1 MVTIELIESLAL
13 LVALS
18 LMFTFILRFR
28 NMSRLTGKVLAG
40 LLFGS
45 IAAFGI
51 LYSWILETGVIFDGR
66 SVIIPMAGIFGG
78 WAAALLAGS
87 IAAIARIFIGG
98 AGIIPGLLTI
108 FIAVLGGIVF
118 GILRKKCPAI
128 NKPVGFLAGGI
139 VIHLFVVAI
148 MVTLPNSSRS
158 NFYQT
163 IMPVYLV
170 IYPLAFTLLAA
181 ILNYQEKSN
190 RTLEKLTE
198 SEEKHQLLADSAFEA
213 ILITDG
219 HRVIDMNQATHQLL
233 GYSIIE
239 INELK
244 LKNCALPEYRQL
256 FREVLIQSPKEPVIL
271 KLINK
276 MGDEIIA
283 EIQSKSLHYEN
294 KTIQAIAIRNITG
307 QVLAKEELFRS
318 ESLFKEAEKV
328 AHLGHWEYDHSTK
341 ELYVSDEVYNIYEE
355 EIEKQTVTMNT
366 IFRKIYPDDRRM
378 VFDIYLTTIKTGM
391 YNTFENR
398 LFMNEG
404 RIKHIRQG
412 IYSYQVNGKT
422 VRSFGII
429 FDITEQKMAR
439 EKALETQANLEKMV
453 ETRTSDLENS
463 RKAAI
468 NLLMDANE
476 QRQRA
481 EIALKQLE
489 ESSAQILK
497 LSQAVEQSL
506 AAVAITNTN
515 GEVEYVNQT
524 FVELTGYEK
533 NEIHGKK
540 LNILRSL
547 ETTDEFYEDLWKTI
561 KHGKSWKGEFHNKHQ
576 SGMLYWESVLISPI
590 FDDKGQ
596 IVNFVKVSQDISD
609 RKLLENELIEARDK
623 ATLATRAK
631 SEFLANMS
639 HEIRTPMNAILG
651 FADLLSYSL
660 TDSRSIDYVDSLKI
674 SGKNLL
680 NLINDIL
687 DLSKVEAGM
696 LKITKDFISFRQLMK
711 EIHQIFF
718 FKASE
723 KGLKLHL
730 IADDGFPEFLFTD
743 ETRMRQILLNLVS
756 NALKYTD
763 KGEIRLEASAQ
774 IPKITHDNP
783 EQSTLDI
790 TISVADTGIGM
801 SESFLKVLFDS
812 FTQEEGHDSKRQS
825 GTGLGLAITKNLV
838 TLLGGTITVTSKQ
851 GLGSTFAVHFPR
863 VKVSDNQF
871 IRDLQPE
878 LTWEDI
884 RFGEATVLLVDDV
897 DDNLK
902 FLSRMLEY
910 AGIKVI
916 TSTSGEEALN
926 ILQFELP
933 DLIITD
939 IRMPGMDGF
948 ELFEIIRNSEATSN
962 IPIVA
967 SSASVLHNLNT
978 EEKLA
983 RFDGYLLK
991 PIKTTELI
999 NSLIKYLPHS
1009 LTSGEIAEMNS
1020 VIAKTDI
1027 QGISIH
1033 PAALLVLQQ
1042 QAMPLYEQ
1050 LKERQ
1055 PIKKVEEFGKLL
1067 IDTGN
1072 KWNNKPL
1079 SIYGSEILQ
1088 TRKSFNIEGMVR
1100 LIKQFP
1106 ELLDQMSNTE
1116 NAS

>member
-1 MVTIELIESLAL
+1 MDTIELIENLAL

-28 NMSRLTGKVLAG
+28 NMSRRTGKVLAG

-78 WAAALLAGS
+78 WAAALLAGF
-87 IAAIARIFIGG
+87 IAAIARIIIGG
-98 AGIIPGLLTI
+98 GGIIAGILTI
-108 FIAVLGGIVF
+108 VIAVIGGIVF
-118 GILRKKCPAI
+118 GILRKKYPKI
-128 NKPVGFLAGGI
+128 NQPLGFLAGGF

-148 MVTLPNSSRS
+148 MVTLPNSSRNS
-158 NFYQT
+158 FYQT
-163 IMPVYLV
+163 IMPVFLI

-190 RTLEKLTE
+190 RIWEQLTE
-198 SEEKHQLLADSAFEA
+198 SEEKHQLLASSAFEA
-213 ILITDG
+213 ILISDG
-219 HRVIDMNQATHQLL
+219 KRVIDMNQAAGQML
-233 GYSIIE
+233 GYTMQE
-239 INELK
+239 INELE
-244 LKNCALPEYRQL
+244 LINCVLPEYRNKFQ
-256 FREVLIQSPKEPVIL
+256 EILIQPTPDPVVL
-271 KLINK
+271 KLKNK
-276 MGDEIIA
+276 SGVEIIA
-283 EIQSKSLHYEN
+283 ELQTRSIHHENRTIQS
-294 KTIQAIAIRNITG
+294 IAIRDITA
-307 QVLAKEELFRS
+307 QRLAQEELSQS

-328 AHLGHWEYDHSTK
+328 AHLGHWEYDHLAK
-341 ELYVSDEVYNIYEE
+341 KFYISDEIYNIYEDDF
-355 EIEKQTVTMNT
+355 EKENINLNT
-366 IFRKIYPDDRRM
+366 IFRKIHPDDRRM
-378 VFDIYLTTIKTGM
+378 VYDNYKSTINTGDF
-391 YNTFENR
+391 NTFENR
-398 LFMNEG
+398 LLMDEG
-404 RIKHIRQG
+404 RIKHLRQG
-412 IYSYQVNGKT
+412 IYSQQVNDAT
-422 VRSFGII
+422 VRSFGIV
-429 FDITEQKMAR
+429 FDITDQKKAR
-439 EKALETQANLEKMV
+439 ERALETQANLEKMV
-453 ETRTSDLENS
+453 ESRTSDLESS

-481 EIALKQLE
+481 EEALKQLE
-489 ESSAQILK
+489 ESHVQILK

-533 NEIHGKK
+533 NEIQGKK
-540 LNILRSL
+540 LNILRSFD
-547 ETTDEFYEDLWKTI
+547 TTEEFYEELWQTI
-561 KHGKSWKGEFHNKHQ
+561 KKGKSWKGEFHNRHK
-576 SGMLYWESVLISPI
+576 SGMLYWESVVISPI
-590 FDDKGQ
+590 FDERGL
-596 IVNFVKVSQDISD
+596 IVNFVKVAQDITD
-609 RKLLENELIEARDK
+609 RKHLENELIEARDK
-623 ATLATRAK
+623 ANLATRAK

-660 TDSRSIDYVDSLKI
+660 TDSRSIDYVESLKI

-696 LKITKDFISFRQLMK
+696 LKINKDFISFRQLIK

-723 KGLKLHL
+723 KGLKLLL
-730 IADDGFPEFLFTD
+730 IAENGFPEFLYTD

-763 KGEIRLEASAQ
+763 QGEIRLVATAEK
-774 IPKITHDNP
+774 PKLTPDDS
-783 EQSTLDI
+783 EQAILDI
-790 TISVADTGIGM
+790 TISVSDTGMGM
-801 SESFLKVLFDS
+801 SESFQKVLFES
-812 FTQEEGHDSKRQS
+812 FTQEEGHDSKKQS
-825 GTGLGLAITKNLV
+825 GTGLGLAITRNLV
-838 TLLGGTITVTSKQ
+838 TLLGGTITVTSEQ
-851 GLGSTFAVHFPR
+851 GKGSTFTVFFPR

-871 IRDLQPE
+871 VKDLQPE

-884 RFGEATVLLVDDV
+884 RFGDATVLVVDDV
-897 DDNLK
+897 EDNLK

-916 TSTSGEEALN
+916 TSASAEEALN
-926 ILQFELP
+926 ILQYELP

-948 ELFEIIRNSEATSN
+948 ELFEIIRNNETTLN

-999 NSLIKYLPHS
+999 NSLIKFLPHS
-1009 LTSGEIAEMNS
+1009 LTSGEIPELS
-1020 VIAKTDI
+1020 PGHAKTDF

-1033 PAALLVLQQ
+1033 PLALQVLHQK
-1042 QAMPLYEQ
+1042 AMPLYEQ

-1067 IDTGN
+1067 VETGK
-1072 KWNNKPL
+1072 KWDHEPL
-1079 SIYGSEILQ
+1079 TEYGSEILQ
-1088 TRKSFNIEGMVR
+1088 TRKSFNIDGMVR

-1106 ELLDQMSNTE
+1106 EFIDNF
-1116 NAS
+1116 NKP

>member
-28 NMSRLTGKVLAG
+28 NMSRRAGKILAG

-51 LYSWILETGVIFDGR
+51 LFSLIMETGVIFDGR
-66 SVIIPMAGIFGG
+66 SVILPMAGIFGG
-78 WAAALLAGS
+78 WAAALLAG
-87 IAAIARIFIGG
+87 ILAAMARIFVGG
-98 AGIIPGLLTI
+98 AGIIPGLATI
-108 FIAVLGGIVF
+108 AIAVLGGIVF
-118 GILRKKCPAI
+118 GILRKKYPVI
-128 NKPVGFLAGGI
+128 NHPLGFLAGG
-139 VIHLFVVAI
+139 VIIHFFFVAI
-148 MVTLPNSSRS
+148 MVTLPDSSRS
-158 NFYQT
+158 SFIQT
-163 IMPVYLV
+163 VMPVFLI
-170 IYPLAFTLLAA
+170 IYPLAFALLAA

-190 RTLEKLTE
+190 STREKLAE

-219 HRVIDMNQATHQLL
+219 KSVIDMNQATHQLL
-233 GYSIIE
+233 GYSIKE
-239 INELK
+239 INEMK

-256 FREVLIQSPKEPVIL
+256 FREVLIKPPPEPVIL
-271 KLINK
+271 KLQNK
-276 MGDEIIA
+276 TGAEIIA
-283 EIQSKSLHYEN
+283 ELQSKSLQLEN
-294 KTIQAIAIRNITG
+294 KTIQAIAIRNITR
-307 QVLAKEELFRS
+307 QIKAQEELYRS

-355 EIEKQTVTMNT
+355 DIEKQTITMNT
-366 IFRKIYPDDRRM
+366 IFRKIHPDDRRM
-378 VFDIYLTTIKTGM
+378 VFDIYLTTINTGE

-398 LFMNEG
+398 LFLNQG

-439 EKALETQANLEKMV
+439 EKAIEDQANLETMV

-515 GEVEYVNQT
+515 GEVEYLNQT
-524 FVELTGYEK
+524 FVDLTGYK
-533 NEIHGKK
+533 KDEIQGKK
-540 LNILRSL
+540 LNILSTL
-547 ETTDEFYEDLWKTI
+547 ETKDEFYEDLWNTI
-561 KHGKSWKGEFHNKHQ
+561 KLGKSWKGEFNNRHK
-576 SGMLYWESVLISPI
+576 SGMLYWESVVISPI
-590 FDDKGQ
+590 FDEKGQ
-596 IVNFVKVSQDISD
+596 IVNFVKVSQDITD

-623 ATLATRAK
+623 ANLATRAK

-696 LKITKDFISFRQLMK
+696 LKINKDFISFRQLLK

-723 KGLKLHL
+723 KGLKLLL
-730 IADDGFPEFLFTD
+730 IADDGFPEFLYTD

-763 KGEIRLEASAQ
+763 KGEIRLEAKAQ
-774 IPKITHDNP
+774 KPKVENDNP
-783 EQSTLDI
+783 EQATLDI
-790 TISVADTGIGM
+790 TISVTDTGMGM
-801 SESFLKVLFDS
+801 SESFQAILFES
-812 FTQEEGHDSKRQS
+812 FTQEEAHDSKKQS
-825 GTGLGLAITKNLV
+825 GTGLGLTITKNLV
-838 TLLGGTITVTSKQ
+838 SLLGGTIKATSKQ
-851 GLGSTFAVHFPR
+851 GVGSTFTVLFPR
-863 VKVSDNQF
+863 VKVSDNQYVK
-871 IRDLQPE
+871 DLQPE

-884 RFGEATVLLVDDV
+884 RFGDASVLLVDDV
-897 DDNLK
+897 EDNLK

-910 AGIKVI
+910 AGLKVI
-916 TSTSGEEALN
+916 TSTSAEEALN
-926 ILQFELP
+926 ILKYELP

-948 ELFEIIRNSEATSN
+948 ELFEIIRNNEATRA

-991 PIKTTELI
+991 PIKTSELI

-1009 LTSGEIAEMNS
+1009 VTSGEMPEIASGM
-1020 VIAKTDI
+1020 AKTDV

-1033 PAALLVLQQ
+1033 PAALLILQQ
-1042 QAMPLYEQ
+1042 QAIPLYEQ

-1079 SIYGSEILQ
+1079 SVYGSEILQ

-1100 LIKQFP
+1100 LIKKFP
-1106 ELLDQMSNTE
+1106 ELLEQMSNTE

>member
-1 MVTIELIESLAL
+1 MGTIELIENLAL

-18 LMFTFILRFR
+18 LIFTFILRFR
-28 NMSRLTGKVLAG
+28 NMSQRTGKVLAG

-45 IAAFGI
+45 IAAIGI
-51 LYSWILETGVIFDGR
+51 LYSWIHEVGIIFDGR

-78 WAAALLAGS
+78 WAAALLAGT
-87 IAAIARIFIGG
+87 IAATARIFIGG
-98 AGIIPGLLTI
+98 AGIIPGLITI
-108 FIAVLGGIVF
+108 AIAVLGGILF
-118 GILRKKCPAI
+118 GIFRKKYPAI
-128 NKPVGFLAGGI
+128 NQPLGFWAGGF

-148 MVTLPNSSRS
+148 MVTLPNSAQSS
-158 NFYQT
+158 FYQT
-163 IMPVYLV
+163 IMPVFLI

-181 ILNYQEKSN
+181 LLSYQEKSN
-190 RTLEKLTE
+190 STLEQLTQ
-198 SEEKHQLLADSAFEA
+198 SEEKHQLLASSAFEA

-219 HRVIDMNQATHQLL
+219 KSVIDMNHAAGQML
-233 GYSIIE
+233 GYSVQE
-239 INELK
+239 INKLELT
-244 LKNCALPEYRQL
+244 NCALSEYREK
-256 FREVLIQSPKEPVIL
+256 FREILAQPPTGPVVI
-271 KLINK
+271 KLSNK
-276 MGDEIIA
+276 SGDKIIA
-283 EIQSKSLHYEN
+283 ELQTRSIHHEN
-294 KTIQAIAIRNITG
+294 STIQAIAIRNITA
-307 QVLAKEELFRS
+307 QQLAQEKLARS

-328 AHLGHWEYDHSTK
+328 AHLGHWEYDHTTK
-341 ELYVSDEVYNIYEE
+341 AIYISDEMYNICEGFPKK
-355 EIEKQTVTMNT
+355 EKITINR
-366 IFRKIYPDDRRM
+366 IFRRTHPEDRRM
-378 VFDIYLTTIKTGM
+378 VYDIFRATINTGDFH
-391 YNTFENR
+391 TFENR
-398 LFMNEG
+398 ILVNES
-404 RIKHIRQG
+404 RIKYLRQV
-412 IYSYQVNGKT
+412 IYSHQVNGKT
-422 VRSFGII
+422 VRSFGIV
-429 FDITEQKMAR
+429 FDITDQKQAR
-439 EKALETQANLEKMV
+439 EKTLETQANLEKMV
-453 ETRTSDLENS
+453 ETRTADLENS

-481 EIALKQLE
+481 ETALKQLE
-489 ESSAQILK
+489 ESHAQILK
-497 LSQAVEQSL
+497 LSQSVEQSL

-524 FVELTGYEK
+524 FAELTGYEK
-533 NEIHGKK
+533 NEIQGKK
-540 LNILRSL
+540 LNILRSP
-547 ETTDEFYEDLWKTI
+547 ETTNEFYEDLWNTI
-561 KHGKSWKGEFHNKHQ
+561 KLGKSWKGEFHNRHK
-576 SGMLYWESVLISPI
+576 SGMYYWESVVISPI
-590 FDDKGQ
+590 FDDKGL
-596 IVNFVKVSQDISD
+596 IINFVKVSQDISD

-623 ATLATRAK
+623 ANLATRAK

-687 DLSKVEAGM
+687 DLTKVEAGM
-696 LKITKDFISFRQLMK
+696 LKINKDFISFRQLLK

-723 KGLKLHL
+723 KGLKLLL
-730 IADDGFPEFLFTD
+730 IADDGFPEFLYTD

-763 KGEIRLEASAQ
+763 KGEIRLEATAQ
-774 IPKITHDNP
+774 QPKIAHDDP
-783 EQSTLDI
+783 EQATLDI
-790 TISVADTGIGM
+790 TISVTDTGMGM
-801 SESFLKVLFDS
+801 SESFQKVLFES
-812 FTQEEGHDSKRQS
+812 FTQEEGHDSKKQS

-838 TLLGGTITVTSKQ
+838 SLLGGNIAVTSEQ
-851 GLGSTFAVHFPR
+851 GVGSTFTVLFPR
-863 VKVSDNQF
+863 VQVSDNQYVK
-871 IRDLQPE
+871 DLQPE

-884 RFGEATVLLVDDV
+884 RFGEASVLLVDDV
-897 DDNLK
+897 EDNLK

-910 AGIKVI
+910 AGLKVI
-916 TSTSGEEALN
+916 TSASAEEALN
-926 ILQFELP
+926 ILQHELP
-933 DLIITD
+933 NLIITD

-948 ELFEIIRNSEATSN
+948 ELFEIIRKNEATSN

-967 SSASVLHNLNT
+967 SSASVLHNINT

-983 RFDGYLLK
+983 CFDGYLLK
-991 PIKTTELI
+991 PIKTSELI

-1009 LTSGEIAEMNS
+1009 FNSGEFQELTSGIAE
-1020 VIAKTDI
+1020 TDAQI
-1027 QGISIH
+1027 ISIH
-1033 PAALLVLQQ
+1033 PSALLILHQE
-1042 QAMPLYEQ
+1042 AMPLYEQ

-1106 ELLDQMSNTE
+1106 DLLDQMSNTE